1 MRAYIVIVYFQAAF
15 PSLKASGGSIVNILD
30 IHADRPLTHHSVYC
44 ISKAGLLMCTMALA
58 KEFAPFVRVNGVSP
72 GAILWPEQ
80 AVNDDI
86 LTEGAALKPNK
97 AEILKKV
104 PMNRGGEPS
113 DVTQAVEYLACAS
126 SAGYVTGQ
134 VIRVDGGR
142 TLNQ

>member
-1 MRAYIVIVYFQAAF
+1 
-15 PSLKASGGSIVNILD
+15 
-30 IHADRPLTHHSVYC
+30 
-44 ISKAGLLMCTMALA
+44 MCTLALA

-80 AVNDDI
+80 ANNDEI
-86 LTEGAALKPNK
+86 STEVATLESKK
-97 AEILKKV
+97 AEILAKV
-104 PMNRGGEPS
+104 PMNRKGEPN
-113 DVTQAVEYLACAS
+113 DVVQAVEYLACTC